1 MWLHKVI
8 FYAFVAMF
16 CVRLTLSNG
25 TVTLEAN
32 VRSVC
37 GPYERA
43 GLAEKMQNW

>member
-16 CVRLTLSNG
+16 CAHLTLSNG
-25 TVTLEAN
+25 AVTLKTR

-37 GPYERA
+37 GPYEHA
-43 GLAEKMQNW
+43 SLAEKMQNW